1 MVMQKIN
8 YIKSIIMNIFGIISY
23 VTIGAVIFVNISLAS
38 VIATIDRPQVEL
50 NETFT
55 LKIIV
60 DTAIDEEPDAS
71 ALEEDFFVGSR
82 SQLSNTTIINGQIS
96 RSRTWTYALM
106 AKRPGKLI
114 IPPVIIANEKSLPID
129 ILITPQSEAILGEA
143 DIFVSAEL
151 DMNENYVQA
160 QTLLKIKIYRMVQT
174 RQPRLYE
181 PEISGVETLIE
192 IAGDD
197 KNYES
202 VINGKT
208 YDVIERVYAL
218 FPQVSGELLINP
230 IRFEARILKNGG
242 ITGRRTYQSSK
253 SIVKV
258 LPIPAPPKEYPNAKW
273 LPAHDVEIND
283 EWSRDLQNLKT
294 GEPITRQI
302 QVIAVGQLSTQLP
315 SIDNELDS
323 NLKIYPDKP
332 KLSDNIQAEGIV
344 ASRIDQYAMIGIN
357 AGKIELPS
365 VNLPWWDI
373 EDKVWKI
380 ASLSMQEIN
389 IKASIEDL
397 KAQEN
402 IPKIDDSEL
411 IPDKPIKT
419 SYVWRNISGILGALW
434 LLTVLLWFYSKPT
447 KKINEQKTIKPG
459 YKKREKYLRKA
470 KYAAQKNEKEKFKKA
485 LFEWANIQW
494 PNDKPRSIEEIAVRV
509 ENPFSNELISFNRVA
524 YGPKQNYPWDGKIM
538 VNAIKNISLLTEP
551 DKQKSF
557 RSLPTLAPK

>member
-1 MVMQKIN
+1 MVMYKIN
-8 YIKSIIMNIFGIISY
+8 HIKSMVINILSIIFHVI
-23 VTIGAVIFVNISLAS
+23 IGAIFIVNLGLAS
-38 VIATIDRPQVEL
+38 VMATIDRSQVEL

-55 LKIIV
+55 LKVIV

-71 ALEEDFFVGSR
+71 ALEKDFFVGSR

-106 AKRPGKLI
+106 AKRSGKLV
-114 IPPVIIANEKSLPID
+114 IPPVIIAKERSLPID

-143 DIFVSAEL
+143 DIFISAEL
-151 DMNENYVQA
+151 DMDENYVQA

-174 RQPRLYE
+174 RQPRLFE

-208 YDVIERVYAL
+208 YDVIERIYAL
-218 FPQVSGELLINP
+218 FPQVSGELLIEP
-230 IRFEARILKNGG
+230 IRFEARILKNGS

-253 SIVKV
+253 SIIKV
-258 LPIPAPPKEYPNAKW
+258 LPIPAPPKDYPNAKW
-273 LPAHDVEIND
+273 LPAREVKIND

-302 QVIAVGQLSTQLP
+302 KVNAVGQLSTQLP
-315 SIDNELDS
+315 PIDYKLDA

-332 KLSDNIQAEGIV
+332 KLSDNIRAEGII
-344 ASRIDQYAMIGIN
+344 ASRIDQYAMIGIS

-373 EDKVWKI
+373 DEKIWKI
-380 ASLSMQEIN
+380 ASLSMQN
-389 IKASIEDL
+389 ISIKPSIEVL
-397 KAQEN
+397 KEKESVP
-402 IPKIDDSEL
+402 IIEESEL
-411 IPDKPIKT
+411 TPNKSNIT
-419 SYVWRNISGILGALW
+419 SDVWRNISGILGTLW
-434 LLTVLLWFYSKPT
+434 LLTILLWFYSKP
-447 KKINEQKTIKPG
+447 KKNLNEQKIIKPG
-459 YKKREKYLRKA
+459 YKKREKYLRKVV
-470 KYAAQKNEKEKFKKA
+470 YAAQKNQKEKFKKA

-494 PNDKPRSIEEIAVRV
+494 PNNKPRSIEEIALRV
-509 ENPFSNELISFNRVA
+509 KKPLSDELLSFNKVA
-524 YGPKQNYPWDGKIM
+524 YGPKQKYSWDGKIM
-538 VNAIKNISLLTEP
+538 VESIKNISLNIET
-551 DKQKSF
+551 DKQQSY
-557 RSLPTLAPK
+557 RSLPELAPE

>member
-1 MVMQKIN
+1 MVMYKIN
-8 YIKSIIMNIFGIISY
+8 HIKSMVINILSIIFHVI
-23 VTIGAVIFVNISLAS
+23 IGAIFIVNLGLAS
-38 VIATIDRPQVEL
+38 VMATIDRSQVEL

-55 LKIIV
+55 LKVIV

-71 ALEEDFFVGSR
+71 ALEKDFFVGSR

-106 AKRPGKLI
+106 AKRSGKLV
-114 IPPVIIANEKSLPID
+114 IPPVIIAKERSLPID

-143 DIFVSAEL
+143 DIFISAEL
-151 DMNENYVQA
+151 DMDENYVQA

-174 RQPRLYE
+174 RQPRLFE

-208 YDVIERVYAL
+208 YDVIERIYAL
-218 FPQVSGELLINP
+218 FPQVSGELLIEP
-230 IRFEARILKNGG
+230 IRFEARILKNGS

-253 SIVKV
+253 SIIKV
-258 LPIPAPPKEYPNAKW
+258 LPIPAPPKDYPNAKW
-273 LPAHDVEIND
+273 LPAREVKIND

-302 QVIAVGQLSTQLP
+302 KVNAVGQLSTQLP
-315 SIDNELDS
+315 PIDYKLDA

-332 KLSDNIQAEGIV
+332 KLSDNIRAEGII
-344 ASRIDQYAMIGIN
+344 ASRIDQYAMIGIS

-373 EDKVWKI
+373 DEKIWKI
-380 ASLSMQEIN
+380 ASLSMQN
-389 IKASIEDL
+389 ISIKPSIEVL
-397 KAQEN
+397 KEKESVP
-402 IPKIDDSEL
+402 IIEESEL
-411 IPDKPIKT
+411 TPNKSNIT
-419 SYVWRNISGILGALW
+419 SDVWRNISGILGTLW
-434 LLTVLLWFYSKPT
+434 LLTIFLWFYSKP
-447 KKINEQKTIKPG
+447 KKNLNEQKIIKPG
-459 YKKREKYLRKA
+459 YKKREKYLRKVV
-470 KYAAQKNEKEKFKKA
+470 YAAQKNQKEKFKKA

-494 PNDKPRSIEEIAVRV
+494 PNNKPRSIEEIALRV
-509 ENPFSNELISFNRVA
+509 KKPLSDELLSFNKVA
-524 YGPKQNYPWDGKIM
+524 YGPKQKYSWDGKIM
-538 VNAIKNISLLTEP
+538 VESIKNISLNIET
-551 DKQKSF
+551 DKQQSY
-557 RSLPTLAPK
+557 RSLPELAPE

>member
-1 MVMQKIN
+1 MYKIN
-8 YIKSIIMNIFGIISY
+8 HIKSTVINILSIIFHVI
-23 VTIGAVIFVNISLAS
+23 IGAIFIVNLGLAS
-38 VIATIDRPQVEL
+38 VMATIDRSQVEL

-55 LKIIV
+55 LKVIV

-71 ALEEDFFVGSR
+71 ALEKDFFVGSR

-106 AKRPGKLI
+106 AKRSGKLV
-114 IPPVIIANEKSLPID
+114 IPPVIIAKERSLPID

-143 DIFVSAEL
+143 DIFISAEL
-151 DMNENYVQA
+151 DMDENYVQA

-174 RQPRLYE
+174 RQPRLFE

-208 YDVIERVYAL
+208 YDVIERIYAL
-218 FPQVSGELLINP
+218 FPQVSGELLIEP
-230 IRFEARILKNGG
+230 IRFEARILKNGS

-253 SIVKV
+253 SIIKV
-258 LPIPAPPKEYPNAKW
+258 LPIPAPPKDYPNAKW
-273 LPAHDVEIND
+273 LPAREVKIND

-302 QVIAVGQLSTQLP
+302 KVNAVGQLSTQLP
-315 SIDNELDS
+315 PIDYKLDA

-332 KLSDNIQAEGIV
+332 KLSDNIRAEGII
-344 ASRIDQYAMIGIN
+344 ASRIDQYAMIGIS

-373 EDKVWKI
+373 DEKIWKI
-380 ASLSMQEIN
+380 ASLSMQN
-389 IKASIEDL
+389 ISIKPSIEVL
-397 KAQEN
+397 KEKESVP
-402 IPKIDDSEL
+402 IIEESEL
-411 IPDKPIKT
+411 TPNKSNIT
-419 SYVWRNISGILGALW
+419 SDVWRNISGILGTLW
-434 LLTVLLWFYSKPT
+434 LLTILLWFYSKP
-447 KKINEQKTIKPG
+447 KKNLNEQKIIKPG
-459 YKKREKYLRKA
+459 YKKREKYLRKVV
-470 KYAAQKNEKEKFKKA
+470 YAAQKNQKEKFKKA

-494 PNDKPRSIEEIAVRV
+494 PNNKPRSIEEIALRV
-509 ENPFSNELISFNRVA
+509 KKPLSDELLSFNKVA
-524 YGPKQNYPWDGKIM
+524 YGPKQKYSWDGKIM
-538 VNAIKNISLLTEP
+538 VESIKNISLNIET
-551 DKQKSF
+551 DKQQSY
-557 RSLPTLAPK
+557 RSLPELAPE